1 MTVNYEP
8 QHDYYAEPEHDY
20 YKYREGRDRADL
32 LEEVRQL
39 RRIVAALCAHLG
51 VTGTH
56 SPYR

>member
-8 QHDYYAEPEHDY
+8 QHDYYNYKDY
-20 YKYREGRDRADL
+20 KAYQESRKDNDL

>member
-8 QHDYYAEPEHDY
+8 QHDYYKAYQESRKDN
-20 YKYREGRDRADL
+20 DL
-32 LEEVRQL
+32 LQEVRQL